1 MVIDRRDKILAFI
14 KQYRADNGFAPTY
27 REIAQA
33 CNIASTSSIKH
44 HLVRLEAD
52 GLITQRRNIPR
63 GIVVVQ

>member
-14 KQYRADNGFAPTY
+14 KQYRDANGFAPTY
-27 REIAQA
+27 REIAA
-33 CNIASTSSIKH
+33 GCGVASVSNIKH

-52 GLITQRRNIPR
+52 GLITQRRNVPR